1 MVVTLSPMAS
11 ASRPTWLRVVLFV
24 ASAAAAA
31 LALRLTWEAPLVG
44 VAILIGLGSLWLAR
58 FVARRRLRQ
67 LLRSGDVERV
77 LARWTP
83 SLRKVPHPETMGP
96 LMTATAFAAY
106 GWVSQAREALDHA
119 AKGPAWDAA
128 IEHRLFVDALLLTF
142 EGASDEALERAR
154 ALGNL
159 PLPPAEPFLV
169 ERVRTLRRAMAAL
182 ARAFSHAPIAGDQE
196 LLIEASRTSPLVHWA
211 MRYGAAIVSIDDGK
225 IGEARALLSGA
236 PSWPAQ
242 SCFHAFHAELSRE
255 VARRGDEGPSSIEI

>member
-1 MVVTLSPMAS
+1 MFS
-11 ASRPTWLRVVLFV
+11 ARQSGRWLRLLTFV

-44 VAILIGLGSLWLAR
+44 VAILVVIGGLWLAR
-58 FVARRRLRQ
+58 FVARHRLRR

-106 GWVSQAREALDHA
+106 GWVSQAREALQHA
-119 AKGPAWDAA
+119 AKGPAWEAA

-142 EGASDEALERAR
+142 EGDSDEALARAR
-154 ALGNL
+154 ALASL
-159 PLPPAEPFLV
+159 PLPPAEPVLV
-169 ERVRTLRRAMAAL
+169 ERVRTLRSAVAAL
-182 ARAFSHAPIAGDQE
+182 ARAFSHAPIAGDQQ

-225 IGEARALLSGA
+225 LGDARELLAGA
-236 PSWPAQ
+236 PAWPAE
-242 SCFHAFHAELSRE
+242 SCFHAFHAELARE
-255 VARRGDEGPSSIEI
+255 VERREGGTLGSVEA